1 MVSNSKKN
9 VCKFNHGLKAPN
21 LSKLGLGNIQ
31 DFEGIAP
38 EANPIGQYGTM
49 KEKSNGKDTTTGHW
63 EMAGIVLKEAFKTLF
78 SNKDYLVNYL
88 RKNYP
93 SFGEEFELT
102 NFISTGGTGVVYSGQ
117 LKKRKN
123 AQKLAIKFKYS
134 KRQNRD
140 KDEFQEIGI
149 LKKLHHKNITNIY
162 AFAKVGTLM
171 HYCVLDLGKHGD
183 LEKFM
188 KTLLKRKVLS
198 ETILCYFAKQILEA
212 LEYMHKCKII
222 HNDIKQGNI
231 VVDANLDIK
240 ITDFSVSC
248 TYANFEPDDCVEF
261 PFMGTS
267 KYICPEILGHVKMA
281 VKEACKIDLYS
292 FGVTLYELA
301 FGKYPYKL
309 NEVENKKYDDILNNI
324 KQEKLEFP
332 KDKKI
337 STLFKDFLSHLL
349 DKNYQTRY
357 DIQQCLNHPW
367 IKGAKIINDEKENIY
382 YLESFLI
389 NAITDNI
396 PKFNDYINQESEKI
410 NISFID

>member
-1 MVSNSKKN
+1 MLEKPIQIRNNIFNKKLDIESEQTNPTTIKSKSQSSNVLN
-9 VCKFNHGLKAPN
+9 
-21 LSKLGLGNIQ
+21 
-31 DFEGIAP
+31 
-38 EANPIGQYGTM
+38 
-49 KEKSNGKDTTTGHW
+49 EK
-63 EMAGIVLKEAFKTLF
+63 KEAFKTLF

-102 NFISTGGTGVVYSGQ
+102 NFISTGGTGVVYAGQ

-324 KQEKLEFP
+324 KHEKLEFP

-337 STLFKDFLSHLL
+337 SALFKDFLSHLL

-389 NAITDNI
+389 NVITDNI

>member
-1 MVSNSKKN
+1 MLEKPIQIRNNIFNKKLDIESEQTNPTTIKSKSQSSNVLN
-9 VCKFNHGLKAPN
+9 
-21 LSKLGLGNIQ
+21 
-31 DFEGIAP
+31 
-38 EANPIGQYGTM
+38 
-49 KEKSNGKDTTTGHW
+49 EK
-63 EMAGIVLKEAFKTLF
+63 KEAFKTLF

-102 NFISTGGTGVVYSGQ
+102 NFISTGGTGVVYAGQ

-309 NEVENKKYDDILNNI
+309 NEVENKKYDDILNHI

>member
-1 MVSNSKKN
+1 MLEKPIQIRNNIFNKKLDIESEQTNPTTIKSKSQSSNVLN
-9 VCKFNHGLKAPN
+9 
-21 LSKLGLGNIQ
+21 
-31 DFEGIAP
+31 
-38 EANPIGQYGTM
+38 
-49 KEKSNGKDTTTGHW
+49 EK
-63 EMAGIVLKEAFKTLF
+63 KEAFKTLF

-93 SFGEEFELT
+93 SFGEEFELI
-102 NFISTGGTGVVYSGQ
+102 NFISTGGTGVVYLGQ

-171 HYCVLDLGKHGD
+171 HYCILDLGKHGD

-324 KQEKLEFP
+324 KHEKLEFP

-337 STLFKDFLSHLL
+337 SALFKDFLSHLL

>member
-1 MVSNSKKN
+1 MLEKPIQIRNNIFNKKLDIESEQTNPTTIKSKSQSSNVLN
-9 VCKFNHGLKAPN
+9 
-21 LSKLGLGNIQ
+21 
-31 DFEGIAP
+31 
-38 EANPIGQYGTM
+38 
-49 KEKSNGKDTTTGHW
+49 EK
-63 EMAGIVLKEAFKTLF
+63 KEAFKTLF

-102 NFISTGGTGVVYSGQ
+102 NFISTGGTGVVYAGQ

-231 VVDANLDIK
+231 VIDSNLDIK

-248 TYANFEPDDCVEF
+248 TYANFEPDEKVAF

-267 KYICPEILGHVKMA
+267 KYICPEILNRTLMPIR
-281 VKEACKIDLYS
+281 EACKIDIYS
-292 FGVTLYELA
+292 LGVTLYVAALGKFPYELN
-301 FGKYPYKL
+301 K
-309 NEVENKKYDDILNNI
+309 VENKKYENILKNI
-324 KQEKLEFP
+324 QDKPLEFP
-332 KDKKI
+332 INNKI
-337 STLFKDFLSHLL
+337 SSKFKNFLSKLL
-349 DKNYQTRY
+349 DKNYSTRIN
-357 DIQQCLNHPW
+357 IQQALNDPW
-367 IKGAKIINDEKENIY
+367 IKGAEIIQEEKENLGSI
-382 YLESFLI
+382 ENFL
-389 NAITDNI
+389 AKLITDNI
-396 PKFNDYINQESEKI
+396 PKFNEYISDKLD
-410 NISFID
+410 SFF

>member
-1 MVSNSKKN
+1 MLEKPIQIRNNIFNKKLDIESEQTNPTTIKSKSQSSNVLN
-9 VCKFNHGLKAPN
+9 
-21 LSKLGLGNIQ
+21 
-31 DFEGIAP
+31 
-38 EANPIGQYGTM
+38 
-49 KEKSNGKDTTTGHW
+49 EK
-63 EMAGIVLKEAFKTLF
+63 KEAFKTLF

-102 NFISTGGTGVVYSGQ
+102 NFISTGGTGVVYAGQ

-198 ETILCYFAKQILEA
+198 ETILCYFAKQILEG

-324 KQEKLEFP
+324 KHEKLEFP

-337 STLFKDFLSHLL
+337 SALFKDFLSHLL

>member
-1 MVSNSKKN
+1 MLEKPIQIRNNIFNKKLDIESEQTNPTTIKSKSQSSNVLN
-9 VCKFNHGLKAPN
+9 
-21 LSKLGLGNIQ
+21 
-31 DFEGIAP
+31 
-38 EANPIGQYGTM
+38 
-49 KEKSNGKDTTTGHW
+49 EK
-63 EMAGIVLKEAFKTLF
+63 KEAFKTLF

-188 KTLLKRKVLS
+188 KTLLKRKVLP
-198 ETILCYFAKQILEA
+198 ETILCYFAFQILEA
-212 LEYMHKCKII
+212 LEYIHKCKIV

-248 TYANFEPDDCVEF
+248 TYANFNPEDCVEF

-324 KQEKLEFP
+324 KHEKLEFP

-389 NAITDNI
+389 NAITVFSVRF
-396 PKFNDYINQESEKI
+396 PRPCHAEYPTYPALL
-410 NISFID
+410 

>member
-1 MVSNSKKN
+1 MISKPIQLRNVILHKKLDIESEPTNPTTKCISQSSN
-9 VCKFNHGLKAPN
+9 
-21 LSKLGLGNIQ
+21 
-31 DFEGIAP
+31 
-38 EANPIGQYGTM
+38 
-49 KEKSNGKDTTTGHW
+49 
-63 EMAGIVLKEAFKTLF
+63 VLNDKKEAFKTLF
-78 SNKDYLVNYL
+78 SNKEYLENYL

-102 NFISTGGTGVVYSGQ
+102 NFISTGGTGVVYAGQ

-162 AFAKVGTLM
+162 AFSKVGTLM

-198 ETILCYFAKQILEA
+198 ETILCYFTQQILEA
-212 LEYMHKCKII
+212 LEYIHKCKII

-292 FGVTLYELA
+292 LGVTLYELA

-324 KQEKLEFP
+324 KKEKLEFP

-349 DKNYQTRY
+349 DKDYHTRY
-357 DIQQCLNHPW
+357 DIQQAMNHPW
-367 IKGAKIINDEKENIY
+367 IKGAKIIKDEKENIY

-389 NAITDNI
+389 NIITDNI
-396 PKFNDYINQESEKI
+396 SKFNDYIDKESEKM
-410 NISFID
+410 NSFID

>member
-1 MVSNSKKN
+1 MLEKPIQIRNNIFNKKLDIESEQTNPTTIKSKSQSSNVLN
-9 VCKFNHGLKAPN
+9 
-21 LSKLGLGNIQ
+21 
-31 DFEGIAP
+31 
-38 EANPIGQYGTM
+38 
-49 KEKSNGKDTTTGHW
+49 EK
-63 EMAGIVLKEAFKTLF
+63 KEAFKTLF

-212 LEYMHKCKII
+212 SACMHKCKII

-324 KQEKLEFP
+324 KHEKLEFP

>member
-1 MVSNSKKN
+1 MIKSIQNHYNLYNKKVDIESEPTNPTTKSISQSSN
-9 VCKFNHGLKAPN
+9 
-21 LSKLGLGNIQ
+21 
-31 DFEGIAP
+31 DR
-38 EANPIGQYGTM
+38 
-49 KEKSNGKDTTTGHW
+49 
-63 EMAGIVLKEAFKTLF
+63 KEAFKTLF
-78 SNKDYLVNYL
+78 SNKEYLENYL

-102 NFISTGGTGVVYSGQ
+102 NFISTGGTGVVYAGQ

-162 AFAKVGTLM
+162 AFSKVGTLM

-198 ETILCYFAKQILEA
+198 ETILCYFAQQILEA

-248 TYANFEPDDCVEF
+248 TYANFKPDDCVEF

-267 KYICPEILGHVKMA
+267 KYICPEILGHVKME

-292 FGVTLYELA
+292 LGVTLYELA

-324 KQEKLEFP
+324 KREKLEFP

-349 DKNYQTRY
+349 DKDYHTRY
-357 DIQQCLNHPW
+357 DIQQAMNHPW
-367 IKGAKIINDEKENIY
+367 IKGAQIIKDEKENIY
-382 YLESFLI
+382 YLETFLI
-389 NAITDNI
+389 NMITDNI
-396 PKFNDYINQESEKI
+396 AKFNDYIDKEGNKM
-410 NISFID
+410 NCPFFD

>member
-1 MVSNSKKN
+1 MLEKPIQIRNNIFNKKLDIESEQTNPTTIKSKSQSSNVLN
-9 VCKFNHGLKAPN
+9 
-21 LSKLGLGNIQ
+21 
-31 DFEGIAP
+31 
-38 EANPIGQYGTM
+38 
-49 KEKSNGKDTTTGHW
+49 EK
-63 EMAGIVLKEAFKTLF
+63 KEAFKTLF

-337 STLFKDFLSHLL
+337 SALFKDFLSHLL

>member
-1 MVSNSKKN
+1 MISKPIQLRNIILHKKFDIESEPTNPTTKCISQSSN
-9 VCKFNHGLKAPN
+9 
-21 LSKLGLGNIQ
+21 
-31 DFEGIAP
+31 
-38 EANPIGQYGTM
+38 
-49 KEKSNGKDTTTGHW
+49 
-63 EMAGIVLKEAFKTLF
+63 VLNDKKEAFKTLF
-78 SNKDYLVNYL
+78 SNKEYLENYL

-102 NFISTGGTGVVYSGQ
+102 NFISTGGTGVVYAGQ

-162 AFAKVGTLM
+162 AFSKVGTLM

-198 ETILCYFAKQILEA
+198 ETILCYFTQQILEA
-212 LEYMHKCKII
+212 LEYIHKCKII

-292 FGVTLYELA
+292 LGVTLYELA

-324 KQEKLEFP
+324 KKEKLEFP

-349 DKNYQTRY
+349 DKDYHTRY
-357 DIQQCLNHPW
+357 DIQQAMNHPW
-367 IKGAKIINDEKENIY
+367 IKGAKIIKDEKENIY

-389 NAITDNI
+389 NIITDNI
-396 PKFNDYINQESEKI
+396 SKFNDYIDKESEKI
-410 NISFID
+410 NSFID